1 MSGCRTET
9 GRQCVFPFVYG
20 EMLFVNSLVDTSQL
34 SDGCFSSKEGRW
46 ECHTKYIGQNWFP
59 YFLSMQQAQ
68 RGQLIVVAVYACHEA
83 TNSQLIIF
91 GSRLSQ

>member
-46 ECHTKYIGQNWFP
+46 ECHTKYIGQNLFP

-91 GSRLSQ
+91 ASRRSQ